1 MSNKKRPVNIDKKR
15 AVAAVALVAVG
26 ILLGILLFRQWAS
39 TRWSP
44 EEMAVREKSFGALQE
59 DYLELQEKN
68 RSLNDGNK
76 VLKSRLEAIEG
87 VGSDHYSLARLLE
100 EEVAL
105 LEGLSGL
112 IEVSGQGVVITVT
125 PNDSTPISANML
137 LQLANELRSADARA
151 IAVNGQRLTAL
162 SEIRDTV
169 DGFSV
174 NRTTFLAT
182 EPIVITVVGDGANLL
197 LALSMPGGILE
208 RWRER
213 DIDVSTDI
221 VENLIVAGIAQW
233 QYDYMF
239 DNSIVVDDDS
249 EE

>member
-1 MSNKKRPVNIDKKR
+1 M
-15 AVAAVALVAVG
+15 
-26 ILLGILLFRQWAS
+26 
-39 TRWSP
+39 
-44 EEMAVREKSFGALQE
+44 
-59 DYLELQEKN
+59 
-68 RSLNDGNK
+68 
-76 VLKSRLEAIEG
+76 
-87 VGSDHYSLARLLE
+87 
-100 EEVAL
+100 AL

>member
-1 MSNKKRPVNIDKKR
+1 MIEDNSPRKTDRKRVLS
-15 AVAAVALVAVG
+15 AAALTVVCM
-26 ILLGILLFRQWAS
+26 LLGFILFRQWAS

-44 EEMAVREKSFGALQE
+44 EEMAVREKSLSALHE

-68 RSLNDGNK
+68 RSLHEGNK
-76 VLKSRLEAIEG
+76 LLKARLEAIEA

-100 EEVAL
+100 EEVEL
-105 LEGLSGL
+105 IESLSGL
-112 IEVSGQGVVITVT
+112 IELSGQGIAITVT
-125 PNDSTPISANML
+125 PNDKTPITANML
-137 LQLANELRSADARA
+137 LQITNELRSADARA
-151 IAVNGQRLTAL
+151 IAVNGQRLTAM

-174 NRTTFLAT
+174 NRTAFLSS
-182 EPIVITVVGDGANLL
+182 EPTVITVVGDGQNLL
-197 LALSMPGGILE
+197 MALSMPGGILE
-208 RWRER
+208 RWRQR
-213 DIDVSTDI
+213 DIDVNTDI

-239 DNSIVVDDDS
+239 DTSITVPDDS